1 MREST
6 IARNYAEALFESGE
20 KLGKTELFADLMKGL
35 ASAIEAE
42 VSVKIALES
51 PRVPKAV
58 KLEVLK
64 KTFAGYAPDQFVRF
78 LGAVLK
84 RGRQNI
90 FPAISTEFAL
100 LVDDKFNRVHAGV
113 TLARKPDEKLKQEI
127 TEKLSA
133 ILSKEVIPHFRVN
146 EDILGGVQ
154 VRVGD
159 LTMDGS
165 IRRKLKTL
173 RAKMLSA

>member
-6 IARNYAEALFESGE
+6 IARNYAEALFEVGE
-20 KLGKTELFADLMKGL
+20 KLGKTEVFADLIHGL
-35 ASAIEAE
+35 AGAMQEE
-42 VSVKIALES
+42 VSVRIALET
-51 PRVPKAV
+51 PRVPKNV
-58 KLEVLK
+58 KMDVLK
-64 KTFAGYAPDQFVRF
+64 KTFAGSAPDEFVRF
-78 LGAVLK
+78 LAAVVK

-90 FPAISTEFAL
+90 FPAISTEYAL

-113 TLARKPDEKLKQEI
+113 TLARKPDESLQQEI
-127 TEKLSA
+127 TEKLSR
-133 ILSKEVIPHFRVN
+133 ILGKEVIPHFRVKKS
-146 EDILGGVQ
+146 IIGGVQ

-173 RAKMLSA
+173 RARMLSA